1 MWQWLFGPDV
11 QHKECIKGKKPPL
24 EVGIRAHS
32 EGREGRVVKCWL
44 KRGENQ
50 SSKPVWL
57 TACQG
62 VFCGGVK
69 NSTIALPRP
78 PSLSVLPPTP
88 PLSHPSLASSP
99 IITLSSPPKRLT
111 KLRQYLWLFRPLFL
125 LFHYLS
131 RNLPFSLLV
140 VPSFSDGG
148 QRCIHRQPFK
158 AADWHSFNLVV
169 L

>member
-1 MWQWLFGPDV
+1 MCWLLAVLGQSMWQWLFGPDV
-11 QHKECIKGKKPPL
+11 QHKECIKEKKTL

-78 PSLSVLPPTP
+78 PSLSVLPPPHLCLIHHLP
-88 PLSHPSLASSP
+88 PHPSSHCRLLLNVSPSSASISD
-99 IITLSSPPKRLT
+99 
-111 KLRQYLWLFRPLFL
+111 
-125 LFHYLS
+125 
-131 RNLPFSLLV
+131 FSGHC
-140 VPSFSDGG
+140 SFSSTTS
-148 QRCIHRQPFK
+148 RATSHFL
-158 AADWHSFNLVV
+158 S
-169 L
+169 

>member
-1 MWQWLFGPDV
+1 MWQWLLSPDV
-11 QHKECIKGKKPPL
+11 QHKECIKGKKNTGSWHQGTFWR
-24 EVGIRAHS
+24 ERGTRS
-32 EGREGRVVKCWL
+32 EMLIE
-44 KRGENQ
+44 KRRKSIKQ
-50 SSKPVWL
+50 
-57 TACQG
+57 ACLID
-62 VFCGGVK
+62 
-69 NSTIALPRP
+69 SLPRCFLWRCQEQHNCSP
-78 PSLSVLPPTP
+78 SSSLSFSSPPTP